1 MRLTQT
7 QKNEGNKTFPWNKK
21 ILELNVKDYIFGNY
35 HFLVEI
41 NTEGQEMHIFIWTGT
56 QFKAKV
62 LQIKLL
68 GNKQLQKKDL
78 WLIYEVT
85 IPQQFKTI

>member
-1 MRLTQT
+1 
-7 QKNEGNKTFPWNKK
+7 
-21 ILELNVKDYIFGNY
+21 
-35 HFLVEI
+35 
-41 NTEGQEMHIFIWTGT
+41 MHIFIWTGT

>member
-1 MRLTQT
+1 MRFTQT

-41 NTEGQEMHIFIWTGT
+41 
-56 QFKAKV
+56 
-62 LQIKLL
+62 KLL